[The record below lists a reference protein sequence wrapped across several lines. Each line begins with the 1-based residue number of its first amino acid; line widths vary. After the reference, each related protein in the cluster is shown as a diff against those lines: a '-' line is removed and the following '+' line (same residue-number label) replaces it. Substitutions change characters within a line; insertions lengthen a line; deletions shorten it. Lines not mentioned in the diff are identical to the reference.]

1 MPWCPVCKNEYKE
14 GIKICAECKVKLV
27 KELPSENEVYIC
39 SGAKPLIE
47 RLAEYLNYSDISA
60 KVRPEENGDELLT
73 EEASVEDESV
83 EEAPVEDVQE
93 RAMLFVSSKQEKIAK
108 RAVRIFMIEEQE
120 RMKTKEVQNPK
131 AAATEEGMMA
141 ESAPDDFEEGTNET
155 EINETETD
163 AENADDESRE
173 DESDSDEQ
181 TGQPVVKRQSTA
193 IYKNRADK
201 AEEFKS
207 SGIVLLVVGI
217 LGIICMVLI
226 DLGILPLKLNNLVM
240 MNIMMNVLFLIFII
254 FGVYS
259 LRGAKKYAG
268 EAVEEKNLTKEIKTW
283 AGENLKAEE
292 VDIKSGCKEDEA
304 EEIAYFKRYEY
315 LKKTISEK
323 FVNLEDSYLDYLA
336 ESIYQDLYEE
346 QEEA

>member
-27 KELPSENEVYIC
+27 EELPSENEVYIC

-60 KVRPEENGDELLT
+60 KVIPEET
-73 EEASVEDESV
+73 
-83 EEAPVEDVQE
+83 QE
-93 RAMLFVSSKQEKIAK
+93 RAMLFVSSKQEEIAK
-108 RAVRIFMIEEQE
+108 RAVRIFMIEEQG
-120 RMKTKEVQNPK
+120 RMKAKEVQNPK
-131 AAATEEGMMA
+131 AAATEEDMMA
-141 ESAPDDFEEGTNET
+141 ESAPDDFEEETNET
-155 EINETETD
+155 EINETEID
-163 AENADDESRE
+163 AENAGDESRE

-181 TGQPVVKRQSTA
+181 IGQPVVKRQSTA

-254 FGVYS
+254 FGIYS

-283 AGENLKAEE
+283 ANENLKAGE
-292 VDIKSGCKEDEA
+292 VDIQSGCKEDEA

>member
-27 KELPSENEVYIC
+27 EELPSENEVYIC

-73 EEASVEDESV
+73 EEA
-83 EEAPVEDVQE
+83 PVEDVQE
-93 RAMLFVSSKQEKIAK
+93 RAMLFVSSKQEEIAK

-120 RMKTKEVQNPK
+120 RLKAKEVQDRK
-131 AAATEEGMMA
+131 DTDTEEDMMA
-141 ESAPDDFEEGTNET
+141 ESAPDDFEEETNET

-163 AENADDESRE
+163 AENAGDESRE

-254 FGVYS
+254 FGIYS

-283 AGENLKAEE
+283 ANENLKAGE
-292 VDIKSGCKEDEA
+292 VDIQSGCKEDEA

>member
-1 MPWCPVCKNEYKE
+1 MPWCPVCKNEYKV

-27 KELPSENEVYIC
+27 EELPSENEVYIC

-60 KVRPEENGDELLT
+60 KVRPEET
-73 EEASVEDESV
+73 
-83 EEAPVEDVQE
+83 QE
-93 RAMLFVSSKQEKIAK
+93 RAMLFVSSKQEEIAK
-108 RAVRIFMIEEQE
+108 RAVRIFMIEEQG
-120 RMKTKEVQNPK
+120 RMKAKEVQNPK
-131 AAATEEGMMA
+131 AAATEEDMMV
-141 ESAPDDFEEGTNET
+141 ESAPDDFEEETNET
-155 EINETETD
+155 EINETEID
-163 AENADDESRE
+163 AENAG

-181 TGQPVVKRQSTA
+181 IGQPVVKRQSTA

-254 FGVYS
+254 FGIYS

-283 AGENLKAEE
+283 ANENLKAEE
-292 VDIKSGCKEDEA
+292 VDIQSGCKEDEA

>member
-27 KELPSENEVYIC
+27 EELPSENEVYIC

-73 EEASVEDESV
+73 EEA
-83 EEAPVEDVQE
+83 PVEDVQE
-93 RAMLFVSSKQEKIAK
+93 RAMLFVSSKQEEIAK

-120 RMKTKEVQNPK
+120 RLKAKEVQDRK
-131 AAATEEGMMA
+131 DTDTEEDMMA
-141 ESAPDDFEEGTNET
+141 ESAPDDFEEETNET

-163 AENADDESRE
+163 AENAGDESQE

-181 TGQPVVKRQSTA
+181 IGQPVVKRQSTA

-254 FGVYS
+254 FGIYS

-283 AGENLKAEE
+283 ANENLKAEE

>member
-27 KELPSENEVYIC
+27 EELPSENEVYIC

-60 KVRPEENGDELLT
+60 KVRPEET
-73 EEASVEDESV
+73 
-83 EEAPVEDVQE
+83 QE
-93 RAMLFVSSKQEKIAK
+93 RAMLFVSSKQEEIAK
-108 RAVRIFMIEEQE
+108 RAVRIFMIEEQG
-120 RMKTKEVQNPK
+120 RMKAKEVQNPK
-131 AAATEEGMMA
+131 AAATEEDMMV
-141 ESAPDDFEEGTNET
+141 ESAPDDFEEETNET
-155 EINETETD
+155 EINETEID
-163 AENADDESRE
+163 AENAG

-181 TGQPVVKRQSTA
+181 IGQPVVKRQSTA

-254 FGVYS
+254 FGIYS

-283 AGENLKAEE
+283 ANENLKAEE
-292 VDIKSGCKEDEA
+292 VDIQSGCKEDEA